1 MGAMEKP
8 NSHMQAI
15 LDVLEELNPL
25 PIETLTPEQARVMPL
40 PDRAAFIYY
49 GQHITKRALAPMPPP
64 IGRVEHAL
72 IPGGDNGIP
81 VRIYAPKK
89 EAPEA
94 GWPVVVYFHGGGW
107 VIATL
112 DTYDGS
118 CRALSNGAECMVI
131 SVEYR
136 KAPEHP
142 FPAAVEDAFNAYKWV
157 LTNAASIGGDS
168 GRVAVAGESAGGN
181 LAAVVAQLARDQGVP
196 APVHQLLVY
205 PVTDIAH
212 GPSSPSAV
220 ENATAK
226 PLNKAMLDWFYSYY
240 VPEGTD
246 RIQPALSPYYAA
258 DLTGLPS
265 ATVINA
271 QIDPLR
277 DDGEKYA
284 KKLAAAN
291 VPVIHKVYDGVTHEF
306 FGLAGLVSEATEAVA
321 LACKS
326 LRKAFN
332 NE

>member
-1 MGAMEKP
+1 MEKP
-8 NSHMQAI
+8 NSQMQAI
-15 LDVLEELNPL
+15 LDVLGELNPL
-25 PIETLTPEQARVMPL
+25 PIESLTPEQARSMPL

-49 GQHITKRALAPMPPP
+49 GQHIAKRALAPMPPP
-64 IGRVEHAL
+64 IGRLEHIL
-72 IPGGDNGIP
+72 IPGGDNGMP
-81 VRIYAPKK
+81 ARIYAPKK
-89 EAPEA
+89 EVPEG

-118 CRALSNGAECMVI
+118 CRALSNGADCLVV

-142 FPAAVEDAFNAYKWV
+142 YPAPLEDAFAAYQWV
-157 LTNAASIGGDS
+157 LANAAAIGGDPT
-168 GRVAVAGESAGGN
+168 RIAVAGESAGGN
-181 LAAVVAQLARDQGVP
+181 LAAVVAQLARDQGLQ
-196 APVHQLLVY
+196 APVHQLLIY
-205 PVTDIAH
+205 PVTDVAH
-212 GPSSPSAV
+212 GPTGPSAI

-226 PLNKAMLDWFYSYY
+226 PLNKAMLDWFYAYY
-240 VPEGTD
+240 VPEGMD
-246 RIQPALSPYYAA
+246 RTQPGLSPYHAA
-258 DLTGLPS
+258 DLTGLPP

-284 KKLAAAN
+284 NKLAAAN
-291 VPVIHKVYDGVTHEF
+291 VPVIHKVYEGVTHEF
-306 FGLAGLVSEATEAVA
+306 FGLAGLVSEATDAVA

-326 LRKAFN
+326 LRKAFG